1 MLFVFLLILDYI
13 VSRCGLDILKS
24 KRVLVNSV
32 GEKQDRYLSKQTFEP
47 LRVELDFSLIENS
60 LDKLNKQDFIDLK
73 EKIMPKTKK
82 VFEDLLKVQRIEGK
96 LRFNAKKCD
105 DFYIPE
111 KYLAEGDG
119 VDADLVIFIAIDDT
133 GYFKENG
140 IEAAAIHCLQHSVT
154 KRPVAGFITFKPD
167 LNVDN
172 PVSLN
177 YQVWLAV
184 HEISHILAINDSLY
198 YDFVDKNLQPLGI
211 DKIVT
216 TRSMSYRN
224 KNQKDY
230 NFRVNHDKIK
240 NDDKERLTGIDETVN
255 VATSK
260 ISKIKYYMPNRK
272 SSSSQTISYIKSPK
286 VLEKAKSHFNCDSLV
301 GVPLEFNGGAGT
313 NGAHWSKRFMGSD
326 YMIGDSYGENLISEI
341 TLALFE
347 DSGWYKV
354 DYSLA
359 NLFLFG
365 KNKGCGFLDE
375 NCVNPVKSTKNKN
388 FKSREEEIKF
398 KTSINSN
405 FSEFCTDTSAP
416 VCSQHNIFRGVCAI
430 RKYDYELP
438 LYEQHFNDPTIGG
451 VDRLSERCPIPIEA
465 KRGQN
470 FYGGSCREGKKA
482 YKYEKIGSNSS
493 CFITNLKVD
502 SNSSSFL
509 QIEDNDKS
517 EEVLDTFE
525 KSDVYSKNGRVAA
538 CFEFICKS
546 NSLYVL
552 VDDKEYK
559 CVNGKAKNIEGY
571 TGEIECPDKEVL
583 CHDKYKCKFGC
594 TDEFNKK

>member
-1 MLFVFLLILDYI
+1 MKFMTVTLLFLIDYV

-24 KRVLVNSV
+24 KRILVNSI

-47 LRVELDFSLIENS
+47 LRIELDYSLIENN
-60 LDKLNKQDFIDLK
+60 LEKINKDDLIYLK

-82 VFEDLLKVQRIEGK
+82 VFEELLKVQRIEGK

-111 KYLAEGDG
+111 KYLADGEG
-119 VDADLVIFIAIDDT
+119 VDADLVIFISIDDT

-167 LNVDN
+167 LNAIDE
-172 PVSLN
+172 VSVN
-177 YQVWLAV
+177 YQVWLAI
-184 HEISHILAINDSLY
+184 HEISHVLAINDSLY
-198 YDFVDKNLQPLGI
+198 SDFIDKNLQPIGI
-211 DKIVT
+211 DKIIT
-216 TRSMSYRN
+216 SRNMSYRS
-224 KNQKDY
+224 KDKKDY
-230 NFRVNHDKIK
+230 NFRINQDKMRK
-240 NDDKERLTGIDETVN
+240 SEKDKERLVGIDETVN

-260 ISKIKYYMPNRK
+260 ISNIKYYMPSRK
-272 SSSSQTISYIKSPK
+272 TSSSQTITYIKSPK
-286 VLEKAKSHFNCDSLV
+286 VLEKAKSHFNCDSLI

-354 DYSLA
+354 DYTLA

-365 KNKGCGFLDE
+365 KNKGCEFLEED
-375 NCVNPVKSTKNKN
+375 CVSPIKSSNKN
-388 FKSREEEIKF
+388 FKSREDEIKF
-398 KTSINSN
+398 KTGISSK

-438 LYEQHFNDPTIGG
+438 LYEQHFNDPSIGG

-465 KRGQN
+465 KRNQN

-482 YKYEKIGSNSS
+482 YKFEKIGGNSS
-493 CFITNLKVD
+493 CFITNIKID
-502 SNSSSFL
+502 TSASFL
-509 QIEDNDKS
+509 QVDDKDIS
-517 EEVLDTFE
+517 EEVLDTFD
-525 KSDVYSKNGRVAA
+525 KSDVYSKNGKVAA

-552 VDDKEYK
+552 IDEKEYK
-559 CVNGKAKNIEGY
+559 CTNGKVKNIEGY

-594 TDEFNKK
+594 TE